1 MSNENFIENN
11 IFCSFYGFFTLFHC
25 FNDNFFTVFLTKY
38 YIMGEV
44 RLKGI
49 RNMQPF
55 TERVV
60 EIIKN
65 IPDGKVMTYGQ
76 IAREAGSPRAARQV
90 VRALH
95 SMSRK
100 HRLPWHRVVNAK
112 GQIALQDDESY
123 HEQLFSLESEGIEIG
138 LNGTIDL
145 EKYQYHP

>member
-1 MSNENFIENN
+1 
-11 IFCSFYGFFTLFHC
+11 
-25 FNDNFFTVFLTKY
+25 
-38 YIMGEV
+38 
-44 RLKGI
+44 
-49 RNMQPF
+49 MQPF
-55 TERVV
+55 TEKVI

-65 IPDGKVMTYGQ
+65 IPEGKVMTYGQ

-112 GQIALQDDESY
+112 GQIALKEDDSY
-123 HEQLFSLESEGIEIG
+123 TEQLFSLESEGIQIG
-138 LNGTIDL
+138 LNGIIDL

>member
-1 MSNENFIENN
+1 
-11 IFCSFYGFFTLFHC
+11 
-25 FNDNFFTVFLTKY
+25 
-38 YIMGEV
+38 
-44 RLKGI
+44 
-49 RNMQPF
+49 MQPF
-55 TERVV
+55 TERVI

-65 IPDGKVMTYGQ
+65 IPEGKVMTYGQ

-112 GQIALQDDESY
+112 GQIALKEDDSY
-123 HEQLFSLESEGIEIG
+123 TEQLFSLESEGIQIG
-138 LNGTIDL
+138 LNGIIDL